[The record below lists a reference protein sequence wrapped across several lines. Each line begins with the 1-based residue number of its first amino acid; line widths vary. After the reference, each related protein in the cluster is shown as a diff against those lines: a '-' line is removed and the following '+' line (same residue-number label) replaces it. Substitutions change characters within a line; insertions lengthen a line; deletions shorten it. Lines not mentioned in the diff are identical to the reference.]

1 MKTLFQKRLYEIVER
16 IGNASI
22 LARKA
27 GISDQIVR
35 KYLSENTQPGMENLV
50 AMCRAAEVPMWWL
63 ATGENADPYA
73 IPQELRPKPAEV
85 DANLLSD
92 AIEEALRLSGMDNSS
107 LAQATDAG
115 LITLVVSIYR
125 VKETAKR
132 AADTKAE
139 EEVKNRAES
148 A

>member
-1 MKTLFQKRLYEIVER
+1 
-16 IGNASI
+16 
-22 LARKA
+22 
-27 GISDQIVR
+27 
-35 KYLSENTQPGMENLV
+35 
-50 AMCRAAEVPMWWL
+50 MCRAAEVPMWWL